1 MVILLFDILYIFS
14 LFTYILYE
22 IFVELSIFILGKRE
36 NFGENLGESE
46 NFRRI
51 FWDNRGQSWEKVKF
65 F

>member
-22 IFVELSIFILGKRE
+22 IFIEFSIFILGKRE
-36 NFGENLGESE
+36 NFGENLRESE